1 MAFPL
6 FVLAMGI
13 VAALGNSV
21 ANIVYAT
28 AIINLPIYAR
38 LARAEA
44 NVRRDAGFVEAARL
58 CGNGAAAHRPDP
70 APAQRSCR

>member
-6 FVLAMGI
+6 SCGDGI

-21 ANIVYAT
+21 INIVYRD

-38 LARAEA
+38 LAPRRG
-44 NVRRDAGFVEAARL
+44 NVRRGAGFIEAARL
-58 CGNGAAAHRPDP
+58 CGNGEGRIVLT
-70 APAQRSCR
+70 QLLRTFCR